1 MITIDQIQP
10 PKSEVSTELA
20 EAIKATPPE
29 PPQPPQPSFSG
40 ELVIKFPTTNQEFS
54 FRPQATE
61 RGKLEDR
68 WSYPSL
74 SPELAK
80 LATPQERLDKLTHLC
95 GLDAVVDAVEL
106 QYNKLAQDRWKL
118 ATAKELDPV
127 KQSAKFAE
135 MWFAGKQEREAVSE
149 ASFDKKYKEAMKA
162 ATDLRAKSGGVITE
176 EVKALYA
183 QAKQF
188 LVLKQ
193 ELALKAM
200 LELEKLV

>member
-1 MITIDQIQP
+1 MITIDQITPVQ
-10 PKSEVSTELA
+10 L
-20 EAIKATPPE
+20 EATTPE
-29 PPQPPQPSFSG
+29 PQQPKPTTEPPQPSFSG
-40 ELVIKFPTTNQEFS
+40 ELVVKFPTTNQEWS

-80 LATPQERLDKLTHLC
+80 LPTVQERLDKLVNLC

-118 ATAKELDPV
+118 ATAKEIDPV
-127 KQSAKFAE
+127 KQGVKFAE
-135 MWFAGKQEREAVSE
+135 MWFAGKQEREAISE

-162 ATDLRAKSGGVITE
+162 ASELRAKSAGVITP
-176 EVKALYA
+176 EVKELYA
-183 QAKQF
+183 QAKMF
-188 LVLKQ
+188 LEKKQ
-193 ELALKAM
+193 ELAMKAM
-200 LELEKLV
+200 MELEGLV